1 MPRHPNARRPF
12 CDEAELQ
19 LLAGA
24 LNASIFDGRL
34 PIHAIKVRWEDR
46 LRTRPGRVK
55 LCSAKGRYAVE
66 LNPRLVDDGRKVI
79 VVLVHQ
85 LCHAAVLLIDDQ
97 PSGTRS
103 LRYAF
108 WVTIAQQKRPDLV
121 IGGDPQCH
129 AVYDYHYACLSV
141 TEMHQKPCHIAYGSR
156 SRLDEAAIARYR
168 CRLCALPLVAIGS
181 LDALPHD
188 REIVYIQLARK
199 TRTRPPSL
207 GAMRLQIAAEA
218 VGAALQVGMASV
230 DALWPAILPGVA
242 STWHAMADAV
252 YQELHIRP
260 KDTMSWDAM
269 RDVLGKARE
278 QKTCA
283 LSARLLPGT
292 TSEDNAI
299 SLTAAY
305 YYLYAK
311 AAVAVNVTK
320 HGVVYVVPHTPECD
334 ECPTS
339 QLVDLGQEA
348 LPFPLTLGQDTMCY
362 SQSLSVSLALAS
374 WVAVAWLTRTKRT
387 DGQRA
392 VPPYLGPIAFY
403 AIMETQTSRTRRAP
417 TMWLPRVLR
426 NDEIMVGPQV
436 CTRTGPS
443 HLTWTLPY
451 QSKNGLEA
459 NLFPYLLLWFYPA
472 LYEPQG
478 AVRCACWIAQ
488 VLVVVFT
495 AGSIHELPTT
505 WCALSVVEAQ
515 FGAEDCS
522 LAGDHE
528 A

>member
-242 STWHAMADAV
+242 STVRQDCVFSAAPTSAFVLAPLLPLPLLPPLPLLLLPPLLLHGMAWVAGTGLCFSCFICVSLSLPLSLWRLRSVAHVDIGLDCLCCVQWHAMADAV

-348 LPFPLTLGQDTMCY
+348 LVLVYIATGQPP
-362 SQSLSVSLALAS
+362 AS
-374 WVAVAWLTRTKRT
+374 WAPDASILLNRET
-387 DGQRA
+387 QHAA
-392 VPPYLGPIAFY
+392 VPHPMP
-403 AIMETQTSRTRRAP
+403 P
-417 TMWLPRVLR
+417 
-426 NDEIMVGPQV
+426 
-436 CTRTGPS
+436 
-443 HLTWTLPY
+443 H
-451 QSKNGLEA
+451 
-459 NLFPYLLLWFYPA
+459 
-472 LYEPQG
+472 
-478 AVRCACWIAQ
+478 AV
-488 VLVVVFT
+488 
-495 AGSIHELPTT
+495 
-505 WCALSVVEAQ
+505 
-515 FGAEDCS
+515 
-522 LAGDHE
+522 
-528 A
+528 